1 MKNKLF
7 LGIIGFLLASS
18 AMFAGWGVGFGA
30 GWYGVPGIAYAAP
43 VYGHYYRGWIRP
55 YVGAYLAPLPYAVP
69 YAAPAPNIETYVG
82 PPPFFGAIWIPGRW
96 IYGPHGRYWVR
107 GYWGHRR

>member
-7 LGIIGFLLASS
+7 LGIVGFLLASS
-18 AMFAGWGVGFGA
+18 TMFAGWGVGFGA
-30 GWYGVPGIAYAAP
+30 GWYGVPGIAYARP
-43 VYGHYYRGWIRP
+43 VHEYYHRGWIRP

-69 YAAPAPNIETYVG
+69 YVAPAPYIDTYVG
-82 PPPFFGAIWIPGRW
+82 PPPFFGAVWIPGRW
-96 IYGPHGRYWVR
+96 MYGPHGRYWVR